1 MLEEAIFGLLVPKLQ
16 GSLESKKIRER
27 ILGCSMT
34 AGSRPLHHEQNS
46 KLRGGA
52 AEKLH
57 LQTKKEKKTYK
68 ASLANFLCYPV
79 YKIWWPEAVCYKRN
93 SHTYFTF
100 WKINIKDPAKQLWS
114 GSDRCR
120 EESGEDGM
128 EDRQGVEE

>member
-57 LQTKKEKKTYK
+57 LQTKKEKKHIK
-68 ASLANFLCYPV
+68 PLWQIFFVILCTKFGGLRRYV
-79 YKIWWPEAVCYKRN
+79 IREI
-93 SHTYFTF
+93 HTHILPF
-100 WKINIKDPAKQLWS
+100 
-114 GSDRCR
+114 GR
-120 EESGEDGM
+120 
-128 EDRQGVEE
+128 